1 MRVTDRII
9 ARRLNHE
16 KSSSFQ
22 PDNIPTAEHPLHYL
36 PADSSINFETSVASD
51 HPVDNYLDVPDHF
64 QAQSHYSHASFLTHI
79 DEGFDTPPDEVNPSR
94 WTSPDEPSTTLHVHS
109 TNQKKEVVNYGA
121 QTNTGPVTED
131 SAKST
136 THNTISGFP
145 EWQSPPRSRDAES
158 PSTTFSSSES
168 PLMSPLTLRQFGD
181 GPASSLTTL
190 DVGKANASVG
200 TIPLRAQAEHGPV
213 SSPSLQEHVQEL
225 EHELR
230 GVSTELANS
239 IKREMELEDQ
249 LERWKAD
256 SVAAATETN
265 RRTSDYYSDS
275 GASSVRYPFND
286 GDTKLEELERLR
298 RKAEQEK
305 AQLKAE
311 MADKLNDEL
320 RQRRSLEAQVEGL
333 EITLQRKSSQ
343 QPVSTEDGKQT
354 RQLDDLRR
362 RLNEEREFKENFQDL
377 LAAMREELE
386 QHRNERDKLRD
397 EIVPQLRA
405 RVDGLETEASIA
417 QQLSFENARM
427 QRELEQLKEENQV
440 LASSQADS
448 KTSTKSTASVAGKT
462 FGFGFSR
469 SRSPAKSP
477 IIDSKESSESRD
489 TLSDRLKDV
498 EEQRNALHIA
508 LRSLLE
514 RQEYQAKEHAKR
526 VKALEAERDKYAT
539 ASPRRTAF
547 HKEVSQLR
555 GEVDHLRRRADE
567 VIDQKFRCEKGLGG
581 LRTDLDRARQETSS
595 LRRLLQEHDISPPKC
610 VDGSD
615 SSEAKNLSG
624 HDEMKGSLQ
633 ALKQS
638 IMDAEKERDLALKE
652 AENYRRQAR
661 TLQKSEMA
669 HLGKEKEL
677 ASQLEASAQ
686 RMDSLA
692 EQVQEQLLS
701 NSKLRQRL
709 ADAVTRGEGEQE
721 TSADRITTMQSRLRE
736 LEDKI
741 MVAQRHSDD
750 VVTKHEE
757 EIRQLKEAH
766 DAQLHRA
773 KAGLLSPTRLNA
785 FPLSPSGLSGSSST
799 PAGNLF
805 SQRTPRLEAA
815 GTGRAQSIMDESRTL
830 FLQKKVEDLEKAL
843 AEADSQMHEV
853 VERMNMAQ
861 IEVAELQ
868 SDRDEA
874 LRKTRNLQSEI
885 LAERE
890 KVKAMMT

>member
-1 MRVTDRII
+1 MNREG
-9 ARRLNHE
+9 L
-16 KSSSFQ
+16 SGSQ
-22 PDNIPTAEHPLHYL
+22 PNNTSTTEHQASHL
-36 PADSSINFETSVASD
+36 PADSSANFETDIASG
-51 HPVDNYLDVPDHF
+51 HPNDNFLDVPDYF
-64 QAQSHYSHASFLTHI
+64 QAQSHHSHASFLTHI
-79 DEGFDTPPDEVNPSR
+79 DEGFDTPPEEINPSH
-94 WTSPDEPSTTLHVHS
+94 WTSPDEPNTTLHVQS
-109 TNQKKEVVNYGA
+109 NQKKDLVNFGA
-121 QTNTGPVTED
+121 QASTKSISED
-131 SAKST
+131 PAKSPT
-136 THNTISGFP
+136 NNITSFFP
-145 EWQSPPRSRDAES
+145 IWKSPSLSHDAES

-168 PLMSPLTLRQFGD
+168 PLMSPLTLRQYGD
-181 GPASSLTTL
+181 GPTSSLTTL
-190 DVGKANASVG
+190 DVGKANASAGV
-200 TIPLRAQAEHGPV
+200 IPLRAQAEQGPV

-225 EHELR
+225 ERELK

-249 LERWKAD
+249 LDRWKAD
-256 SVAAATETN
+256 SAAAVTEIN

-275 GASSVRYPFND
+275 GASSVKYPFND
-286 GDTKLEELERLR
+286 GDTKVEELERLR

-320 RQRRSLEAQVEGL
+320 RQRRSLEAQVENL
-333 EITLQRKSSQ
+333 EITLQRKSSE
-343 QPVSTEDGKQT
+343 QPASLEDGKQT
-354 RQLDDLRR
+354 RQLDGLRR

-397 EIVPQLRA
+397 ELVPQLRA
-405 RVDGLETEASIA
+405 RVDGLEAEASIA
-417 QQLSFENARM
+417 QQLSSENARM

-440 LASSQADS
+440 LASHQSDS
-448 KTSTKSTASVAGKT
+448 NTSAKPIAPVAGKS

-469 SRSPAKSP
+469 SRSSAKSP
-477 IIDSKESSESRD
+477 IVDSKESSESRNM
-489 TLSDRLKDV
+489 LSDRLKDV
-498 EEQRNALHIA
+498 EEQRNALHAA

-514 RQEYQAKEHAKR
+514 RQEYQAKEHTKK

-595 LRRLLQEHDISPPKC
+595 LRQLLQEHDISPPIYG
-610 VDGSD
+610 DGLD
-615 SSEAKNLSG
+615 GAEAKNLRG
-624 HDEMKGSLQ
+624 HNDVKGSLQ

-638 IMDAEKERDLALKE
+638 IMDAEKERDLALRE
-652 AENYRRQAR
+652 AENYRKQAR

-692 EQVQEQLLS
+692 GQVQEQLQS

-709 ADAVTRGEGEQE
+709 ADAVTRGEGEQV
-721 TSADRITTMQSRLRE
+721 TSADRIISMQSRLKE
-736 LEDKI
+736 LEDKV

-757 EIRQLKEAH
+757 DVRQLKEAH

-773 KAGLLSPTRLNA
+773 RAGLLSPTRLNA

-799 PAGNLF
+799 AASNLF
-805 SQRTPRLEAA
+805 SQRTPRLDLASSS
-815 GTGRAQSIMDESRTL
+815 RAQSIMDESRTL

-843 AEADSQMHEV
+843 TEADSQMHEV

-885 LAERE
+885 FAERD